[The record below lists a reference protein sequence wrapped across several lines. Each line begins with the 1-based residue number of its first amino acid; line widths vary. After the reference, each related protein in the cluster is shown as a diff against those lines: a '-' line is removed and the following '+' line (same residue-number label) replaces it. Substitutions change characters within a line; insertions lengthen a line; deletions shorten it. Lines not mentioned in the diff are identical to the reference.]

1 MRAQQE
7 IIGMVII
14 VIMISIGFLFFAK
27 FAIDSNTDKS
37 VFVRKG
43 LSYSTM
49 SAILNT
55 EVECRTYSEAMGDII
70 LENCLRYNPSNECD
84 SGMDA
89 CELFMNISTTMLE
102 QTVGTW
108 GKNYELRVFKTS
120 VGYDPELQFEIKSK
134 NCMQSR
140 NYDSS
145 GLFTLNLEGS
155 GSSSDL
161 LAQTMLIICD

>member
-1 MRAQQE
+1 MRGQQE

-55 EVECRTYSEAMGDII
+55 KVECRTTALSMGEKI
-70 LENCLRYNPSNECD
+70 LEDCMKGVRDSDYCD
-84 SGMDA
+84 SGKTA
-89 CELFMNISTTMLE
+89 CDLFRNMSTTMLE
-102 QTVGTW
+102 QTVVAW
-108 GKNYELRVFKTS
+108 GKNYELRIFKTS
-120 VGYDPELQFEIKSK
+120 VGYDPELFDEVKSK
-134 NCMQSR
+134 LYAES
-140 NYDSS
+140 
-145 GLFTLNLEGS
+145 
-155 GSSSDL
+155 
-161 LAQTMLIICD
+161 

>member
-1 MRAQQE
+1 MRGQQE

-27 FAIDSNTDKS
+27 FAIDSETDKS

-43 LSYSTM
+43 LAYSTM

-55 EVECRTYSEAMGDII
+55 EVECRTKAMSMGEQI
-70 LENCLRYNPSNECD
+70 LEDCLMMVGGDSNTCD
-84 SGMDA
+84 SGLDA
-89 CELFMNISTTMLE
+89 CELFVKKSSEMLDG
-102 QTVGTW
+102 TVFEW
-108 GKNYELRVFKTS
+108 GKNYELRVYKTS
-120 VGYDPELQFEIKSK
+120 VGNDPELFYQIKSK
-134 NCMQSR
+134 DCTRSR

-145 GLFTLNLEGS
+145 GMFSLNLGEGNN
-155 GSSSDL
+155 L

>member
-1 MRAQQE
+1 MRGQQE

-55 EVECRTYSEAMGDII
+55 EIECRYDAEGMGETI
-70 LENCLRYNPSNECD
+70 LEKCLTSNPSNQCD

-89 CELFMNISTTMLE
+89 CELFINISTTMLE

-120 VGYDPELQFEIKSK
+120 VGYDPVLEFEVKSK
-134 NCMQSR
+134 PCMQSR

-145 GLFTLNLEGS
+145 GLFTLNLDES
-155 GSSSDL
+155 TNDL

>member
-1 MRAQQE
+1 MRGQQE

-55 EVECRTYSEAMGDII
+55 QVECRTDAKSMGEQI
-70 LENCLRYNPSNECD
+70 LEDCLLGSRVMNYCD
-84 SGMDA
+84 SDQTA
-89 CELFMNISTTMLE
+89 CELFVNVSTTMLE
-102 QTVGTW
+102 QTVAAW
-108 GKNYELRVFKTS
+108 GKNFELRVFKTS
-120 VGYDPELQFEIKSK
+120 VGYDPELEFDIKSK

-145 GLFTLNLEGS
+145 GLFSLNLGEGNN
-155 GSSSDL
+155 L

>member
-1 MRAQQE
+1 MRGQQE

-55 EVECRTYSEAMGDII
+55 QVECDTTSKSMGEQA
-70 LENCLRYNPSNECD
+70 LEECLLYASANEYCD
-84 SGMDA
+84 SGQNA
-89 CELFMNISTTMLE
+89 CDLFINVSSTMLE
-102 QTVGTW
+102 QTVGAW

-120 VGYDPELQFEIKSK
+120 VGYDPELEFTIKSK
-134 NCMQSR
+134 DCTRAR

-145 GLFTLNLEGS
+145 GLFSLNLGEGNN
-155 GSSSDL
+155 L

>member
-27 FAIDSNTDKS
+27 FAIDSNADKS

-55 EVECRTYSEAMGDII
+55 EVECRTNSESMGEWI
-70 LENCLRYNPSNECD
+70 LEQCLGTNPSNQCD
-84 SGMDA
+84 SGMNA
-89 CELFMNISTTMLE
+89 CDLFMNISRGMLE
-102 QTVGTW
+102 DTVAFW
-108 GKNYELRVFKTS
+108 GKNYELRIFKTS
-120 VGYDPELQFEIKSK
+120 VGFDPELRYVVQSK
-134 NCMQSR
+134 DCTRSR

-145 GLFTLNLEGS
+145 GLFSLNLEGGTDS
-155 GSSSDL
+155 